1 MKTFTITY
9 KQIQQIHNAMCFLN
23 MGDLPRAVDYL
34 KPVRDDLM
42 KAYDYHQDSIREQ
55 ADRFAKA
62 KNFKYTRWS
71 IYEPLAL
78 INSSNVPA
86 GATIVAPW
94 ETKESVVV
102 EGYKGAVSWIEL
114 WEAVEKLARATKW
127 SDGEIGFGDHVFIE
141 GFHPVEGKE
150 NTYEVSLGS

>member
-1 MKTFTITY
+1 MKTFYITY

-23 MGDLPRAVDYL
+23 MGDFPRAIDYL
-34 KPVRDDLM
+34 KPVRDELM
-42 KAYDYHQDSIREQ
+42 KDFDHHQDSIREQ
-55 ADRFAKA
+55 ADWFAKE
-62 KNFKYTRWS
+62 KDLKYTRWS

-78 INSSNVPA
+78 INSSDVPA

-94 ETKESVVV
+94 KTKESVVV
-102 EGYKGAVSWIEL
+102 EGYKGRVSWEEL
-114 WEAVEKLARATKW
+114 WEAVEKLARATKG
-127 SDGEIGFGDHVFIE
+127 SDGEIGFGNHVFIE